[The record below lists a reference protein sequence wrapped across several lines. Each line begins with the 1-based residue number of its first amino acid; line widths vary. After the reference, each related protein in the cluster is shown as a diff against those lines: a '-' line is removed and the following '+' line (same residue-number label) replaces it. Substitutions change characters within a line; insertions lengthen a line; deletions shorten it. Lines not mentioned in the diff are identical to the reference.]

1 MQSGMDFK
9 EPSCKDKFEFAMHQR
24 ITPGMKITLSV
35 ERLNSENIGYHHPQV
50 PLVANKAKPAY
61 ME

>member
-1 MQSGMDFK
+1 MKNGKDYK
-9 EPSCKDKFEFAMHQR
+9 EPSCKEKFEFAMQHR
-24 ITPGMKITLSV
+24 ITPGMIITLSL
-35 ERLNSENIGYHHPQV
+35 EKLNTEKIGYHHPQV